1 MQGNNTIP
9 YETMPSA
16 TNTEQVPLRKWQ
28 RPSKTKVDLP
38 WADIQLIDIS
48 NFDAPGEKERLAEQ
62 LRKAVSAMDVECD
75 NG

>member
-1 MQGNNTIP
+1 
-9 YETMPSA
+9 MPSA
-16 TNTEQVPLRKWQ
+16 TSDDRGPLRKWQ

-48 NFDAPGEKERLAEQ
+48 EFYTPGEKERLAEQ

-75 NG
+75 NS